1 MIVNKKSIT
10 NFRIFTDLLLLNIS
24 FMLSAIYAQSF
35 ETLMS
40 RTYLFILLL
49 SLNILWYTSSNLIKL
64 YDDYRS
70 RVFSYQVIGII
81 KNVLWQVVFTILFIF
96 FAKEDLFTRNF
107 IVYYTFSLAVLINLK
122 QYLFRILL
130 KKFRDKEGS
139 KRNLAIIG
147 INEIGVKFKN
157 LLELNPDFG
166 YKFSGY
172 IDEQNSAGSND
183 KFIGMLSELEQIIY
197 KEKLTDVVIALS
209 LDKLDMLNSIIRI
222 CDRNAVKSFI
232 IPDYFRFATNKF
244 SIDLFGD
251 FPIIYVRSNPL
262 EEAQARAGKRIFDFV
277 FTSVVFVLLLWWL
290 IPLIGILIKL
300 DSKGPVFFIQNRIGR
315 NNKLFRCY
323 KFRTMTNE
331 PPQNIVS
338 HKVLI
343 NNENRITKLGAFLRK
358 TNLDEI
364 PQFINVLI
372 GNMSVVG
379 PRPHA
384 ISFDKMYSSMVEEIK
399 LRHRIKPGITGWA
412 QIHGLRGDVQDEEE
426 NQQRT
431 KLRIEYDIWYI
442 ENWSFWI
449 DIEIIFLTIW
459 QMIRR
464 KNLGN

>member
-1 MIVNKKSIT
+1 M
-10 NFRIFTDLLLLNIS
+10 
-24 FMLSAIYAQSF
+24 
-35 ETLMS
+35 
-40 RTYLFILLL
+40 
-49 SLNILWYTSSNLIKL
+49 
-64 YDDYRS
+64 
-70 RVFSYQVIGII
+70 
-81 KNVLWQVVFTILFIF
+81 
-96 FAKEDLFTRNF
+96 
-107 IVYYTFSLAVLINLK
+107 LINLK

-315 NNKLFRCY
+315 NNKQFKCY

-331 PPQNIVS
+331 PPKDIIS
-338 HKVLI
+338 HKILTD
-343 NNENRITKLGAFLRK
+343 NEKRITKLGALLRK

-364 PQFINVLI
+364 PQFFNVLI

-384 ISFDKMYSSMVEEIK
+384 ISFDKIYSSMVEEIK

-426 NQQRT
+426 NQRRT